1 MKSIT
6 FSSANLQNT
15 VDCLNLFTIT
25 LNSGHFSLASAVV
38 KALLGLH
45 HFPYK
50 SVATEH
56 PHTQHGECLQ
66 VTMWTFTATYL
77 RRITAK
83 LSGKSKLSVSHHYY
97 YCTFHLSL
105 PQSTHLPHV
114 LCKQFLLGRGGNYTK
129 YHCEESSSSYSC
141 QP

>member
-25 LNSGHFSLASAVV
+25 LNGGHFSLASAVV

-50 SVATEH
+50 SEELGIRKTKMNLVNAGNFCTS
-56 PHTQHGECLQ
+56 
-66 VTMWTFTATYL
+66 L
-77 RRITAK
+77 R
-83 LSGKSKLSVSHHYY
+83 V
-97 YCTFHLSL
+97 
-105 PQSTHLPHV
+105 V
-114 LCKQFLLGRGGNYTK
+114 
-129 YHCEESSSSYSC
+129 
-141 QP
+141 